1 MKAREFLAR
10 KKGAEGFT
18 IRNLIREPLAVDE
31 LRRLAAM
38 VGGPRELVAPKR
50 RAEAEGLDGEKL
62 IAWLAADGARVRRP
76 IVVVGKK
83 VTLGF
88 NAAAQEQLGKNL

>member
-1 MKAREFLAR
+1 MRKAGEQAIALRH
-10 KKGAEGFT
+10 
-18 IRNLIREPLAVDE
+18 LIREPLGTEE
-31 LRRLAAM
+31 LRRLAAL
-38 VGGPRELVAPKR
+38 VGDPRELVAPKR
-50 RAEAEGLDGEKL
+50 RAEAEGLAGDKL

-88 NAAAQEQLGKNL
+88 KDPVREELEKLL

>member
-1 MKAREFLAR
+1 MK
-10 KKGAEGFT
+10 
-18 IRNLIREPLAVDE
+18 PLGIDE
-31 LRRLAAM
+31 LRKLAAL
-38 VGGPRELVAPKR
+38 VGGPKELVAPKR

-62 IAWLAADGARVRRP
+62 LAWLAADGARVRRP